1 MKNDRDMFYSDYGG
15 YINPQMPINPYYNNM
30 PNGYVPYSNYNK
42 ELNAEI
48 NDRILEIE
56 RKLKKIETRLNILEN
71 KPANSDMYLI

>member
-1 MKNDRDMFYSDYGG
+1 
-15 YINPQMPINPYYNNM
+15 M
-30 PNGYVPYSNYNK
+30 PNGYVPYPNYNK

-71 KPANSDMYLI
+71 KPANSDMYMI